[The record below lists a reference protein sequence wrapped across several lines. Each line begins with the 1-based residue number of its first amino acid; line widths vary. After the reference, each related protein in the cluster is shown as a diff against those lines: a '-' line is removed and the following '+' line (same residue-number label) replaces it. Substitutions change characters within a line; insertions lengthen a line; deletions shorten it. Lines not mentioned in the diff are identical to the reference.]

1 MSKNI
6 QISSA
11 AAVPAVGRVSAKRV
25 TRQEPEAVASGDTSA
40 LEDVGLRCANPTYG
54 AAALERFQAIR
65 QAGLVPFLGGEIWG
79 VADGGGGV

>member
-54 AAALERFQAIR
+54 ATAEYVNAYREMWDMADE
-65 QAGLVPFLGGEIWG
+65 VVLGSE
-79 VADGGGGV
+79 V